1 MPTKLCRIPNCTN
14 NTEFNRTLCSKHRAR
29 YHKNKSFFH
38 FNDTAIPPEFSLNCK
53 IHGFLTLKEITFRQ
67 SNGPTNPK
75 TKYCKKCLSE
85 GQLKRNKLNPD
96 RVKIIQ
102 KKTKLKKL
110 FGLTYDEYLSM
121 KEAQHNL
128 CLICNKPESDIDKR
142 TMIPKELAVDHC
154 HITGK
159 VRGLLCKTC
168 NLGLGYF
175 NDNPKLL
182 EQALNYLYIKR
193 SE

>member
-1 MPTKLCRIPNCTN
+1 MTTN
-14 NTEFNRTLCSKHRAR
+14 QFVM
-29 YHKNKSFFH
+29 
-38 FNDTAIPPEFSLNCK
+38 DCK
-53 IHGFLTLKEITFRQ
+53 VHGLLPLDKVTFRQ
-67 SNGPTNPK
+67 SNGPNAPK
-75 TKYCKKCLSE
+75 SKYCKQCLSIN
-85 GQLKRNKLNPD
+85 QIRRNRLNPSRVKLNN
-96 RVKIIQ
+96 

-121 KEAQHNL
+121 KESQNNL

-154 HITGK
+154 HTTGK

-182 EQALNYLYIKR
+182 EQALNYLSKY
-193 SE
+193 